1 MGGGGRRAGEG
12 DRENMGQ
19 LGGGAGDGG
28 ERGVE
33 RGCAEDERGMKVRG
47 VLFKCGK
54 WGEKKMKKQ
63 RRVIRR
69 RRFKAR
75 WEIIG
80 VGG

>member
-28 ERGVE
+28 ERRVE

-47 VLFKCGK
+47 
-54 WGEKKMKKQ
+54 
-63 RRVIRR
+63 
-69 RRFKAR
+69 
-75 WEIIG
+75 
-80 VGG
+80 